1 MHTVLSIAG
10 SDSGGGAG
18 IQADLKT
25 ITCLGAYGMT
35 VITAITAQNTTGV
48 SGMEAVSQ
56 KLVAAQMDAVFTDIP
71 PEAVKLGMIPTP
83 ELMEVIC
90 RKLTVHKAKNIV
102 VDPVMASTSGSPL
115 MEERTVQTLKE
126 QLLPVADIVTP
137 NIREAEILSG
147 VSIEGTKDME
157 EAAERIAAYASGAVL
172 VKGGHLSGR
181 ADDLLYH
188 EGKRIWISGERIA
201 SDNTHGT
208 GCTLSSAIATFLAMG
223 YSMEE
228 SVRRAKAYVAK
239 AIGAGLNLGR
249 GSAVRCGIIM
259 PFFTTLTAP

>member
-90 RKLTVHKAKNIV
+90 RKLTAHKAKNIV
-102 VDPVMASTSGSPL
+102 VDPVMQSAYGGADGPNPQ
-115 MEERTVQTLKE
+115 RTTAAVGRYRYPQYPRGGDSKRRIYRVQK
-126 QLLPVADIVTP
+126 
-137 NIREAEILSG
+137 R
-147 VSIEGTKDME
+147 
-157 EAAERIAAYASGAVL
+157 Y
-172 VKGGHLSGR
+172 GGSGR
-181 ADDLLYH
+181 TDC
-188 EGKRIWISGERIA
+188 GV
-201 SDNTHGT
+201 
-208 GCTLSSAIATFLAMG
+208 CF
-223 YSMEE
+223 
-228 SVRRAKAYVAK
+228 
-239 AIGAGLNLGR
+239 R
-249 GSAVRCGIIM
+249 GSSCKGRAFKRTGR
-259 PFFTTLTAP
+259 